1 LHALVRSY
9 VKMEAYG
16 AMLHAARAGDGR
28 NKQLGRFIPTIP
40 CVRAGTSYTMPLCPA
55 QSGNM

>member
-1 LHALVRSY
+1 
-9 VKMEAYG
+9 MEAYG